1 MLNVIATQKLG
12 RHITLQFLENMEDVF
27 FPPAPFFRKRSQ
39 VDDCFTGQ
47 SPGNAISI
55 PAAPD
60 VHEWLG
66 QIQPSA
72 P

>member
-1 MLNVIATQKLG
+1 MYGSAEP
-12 RHITLQFLENMEDVF
+12 TLFF

-47 SPGNAISI
+47 PPGNAISI
-55 PAAPD
+55 LAAPD

-66 QIQPSA
+66 QIQTSA

>member
-1 MLNVIATQKLG
+1 MLEAAG
-12 RHITLQFLENMEDVF
+12 EDDLLIFF
-27 FPPAPFFRKRSQ
+27 FPPAPFFRRRSQ

-60 VHEWLG
+60 VHEGLA
-66 QIQPSA
+66 QIQASA